1 MFKIARNHPKTFHL
15 CQKPAK
21 SGSTRICKC
30 VLTSPSGGHLCNLGH
45 NGFQNSGKL
54 FINWKPSRGRCS
66 TIFDATE
73 YSTVKLHVLGNVICL
88 TILFNHLWIE
98 WLKWSIII
106 KILFQIYLLILLFI
120 NNPFHKRKVLPILY
134 KIITP
139 NEFYG
144 WNLGVC
150 KKG

>member
-1 MFKIARNHPKTFHL
+1 MISICIGMFKIARNHPKTFHL

-21 SGSTRICKC
+21 SSSARICKC

-120 NNPFHKRKVLPILY
+120 NNPFHRSKVMPILY
-134 KIITP
+134 
-139 NEFYG
+139 
-144 WNLGVC
+144 
-150 KKG
+150 